1 VPWLSF
7 NMAWA
12 FAGAAVISAFEGT
25 IEKAAAVAIFMP
37 MIAGQAG
44 NAGIQTATIVVRSM
58 ALGEVQ
64 VSDVLRLLLKEWA
77 MALIKG
83 AIFGTALGLI
93 AWLWQGNATLGAIAG
108 GALFLNMLVAAT
120 AGVLVPMTMRRLG
133 HDPATIAGVF
143 DTMLTDLMGF
153 VIYLGLATLLISR
166 LS

>member
-1 VPWLSF
+1 
-7 NMAWA
+7 
-12 FAGAAVISAFEGT
+12 
-25 IEKAAAVAIFMP
+25 
-37 MIAGQAG
+37 
-44 NAGIQTATIVVRSM
+44 M

-64 VSDVLRLLLKEWA
+64 VSDVLRLLVKEWA

-83 AIFGTALGLI
+83 VIFGSALGLV

-120 AGVLVPMTMRRLG
+120 AGVLVPITMRRLG